1 MKYHYEDWLKAKVEF
16 DGLEVGCK
24 GLCVGWEEPGHDVYP
39 PEGEDE
45 IVEIRIDY
53 AINAETGE
61 EVELTEEQENK
72 AKELAYNSDD
82 WWR

>member
-1 MKYHYEDWLKAKVEF
+1 MKYHYEDWLKVKVEF

-45 IVEIRIDY
+45 IVEIRIDMPVPAQCGKY
-53 AINAETGE
+53 AQRMMLYLRKPIP
-61 EVELTEEQENK
+61 LQR
-72 AKELAYNSDD
+72 LH
-82 WWR
+82 